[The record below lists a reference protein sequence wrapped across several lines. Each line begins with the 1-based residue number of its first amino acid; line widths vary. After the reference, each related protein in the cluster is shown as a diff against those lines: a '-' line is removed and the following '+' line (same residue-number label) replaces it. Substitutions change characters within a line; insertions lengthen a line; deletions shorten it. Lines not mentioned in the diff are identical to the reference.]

1 MVIKMSKLLEE
12 QLKINDAKLFINGEY
27 VNASSGE
34 TFDTINPATNQKL
47 ASVASASV
55 HDVESAI
62 QVAQT
67 SFESGIWSKMAVE
80 ERAKILCRMSDLVMA
95 RVDELAL
102 IETLDVGKPIKESR
116 DFDIPRAAS
125 NLRFFAEMAKYIHHE
140 HYPQSKHMSY
150 TQYAPAGVTSLIIPW
165 NLPFMQMTWKASA
178 ALAAGNTVIVKPA
191 SYTPLSAV
199 MLGEIANEAGL
210 PPGVLNILTGPGSTV
225 GTAMTTHPFVRR
237 ISFVGESTTGKT
249 VMRNAASQLIPVSL
263 ELGGKSANI
272 VFDDADLDEAVQ
284 GSIEAI
290 FRNQGEICLAGS
302 RLLVQET
309 VYEQFLA
316 KLVTAV
322 KKIKVGDPLDENTD
336 MGALIST
343 NHLETVDRYV
353 QIGLEEGAKLATGGK
368 RVEGLTDGNF
378 YEPTVLYDVDNKMRV
393 AQEEIFGPVLVV
405 IPFKTEEEAIQIA
418 NDSIYGLAGVVWSND
433 LRRAHRV
440 ADQINS
446 GLFWINCWYY
456 RDLRTPFGGSK
467 ASGIGREGGRH
478 SFEFYTEAKTITM
491 KL

>member
-1 MVIKMSKLLEE
+1 MKNTIEKEIKIEAS
-12 QLKINDAKLFINGEY
+12 KLFINGEY
-27 VNASSGE
+27 VDSISGE
-34 TFDTINPATNQKL
+34 TFDTFNPATNQKL
-47 ASVASASV
+47 TTVASANEE
-55 HDVESAI
+55 DVERAV
-62 QVAQT
+62 QVAQQT
-67 SFESGIWSKMAVE
+67 FESGIWSKMPVE
-80 ERAKILCRMSDLVMA
+80 ERSKILCKMSDLVME

-102 IETLDVGKPIKESR
+102 IETMDVGKPIKESR

-125 NLRFFAEMAKYIHHE
+125 NLRFFAEMAKYVNHE
-140 HYPQSKHMSY
+140 HFEQSKHMSY
-150 TQYAPAGVTSLIIPW
+150 TKYAPAGVTSLIIPW

-210 PPGVLNILTGPGSTV
+210 PPGVLNILTGSGGTV
-225 GTAMTTHPFVRR
+225 GTAMTTHPYVRR
-237 ISFVGESTTGKT
+237 ISFVGESSTGKT
-249 VMRNAASQLIPVSL
+249 VMRNASENLIPVSL

-272 VFDDADLDEAVQ
+272 VFEDADLDEAVA
-284 GSIEAI
+284 GSIDAI
-290 FRNQGEICLAGS
+290 YRNQGEICLAGS
-302 RLLVQET
+302 RVLVQES
-309 VYEQFLA
+309 VYDQFLEKFVA
-316 KLVTAV
+316 AV
-322 KKIKVGDPLDENTD
+322 KKIRVGDPLDENTD
-336 MGALIST
+336 MGALISQS
-343 NHLETVDRYV
+343 HLTSVDQYV
-353 QIGLEEGAKLATGGK
+353 QIGISEGAKLAAGGK
-368 RVEGLTDGNF
+368 RVEGLPQGNF
-378 YEPTVLYDVDNKMRV
+378 YEPTVLYDVDNKMKV

-405 IPFKTEEEAIQIA
+405 IPFKTEEDAVRIA
-418 NDSIYGLAGVVWSND
+418 NDSIYGLAGVVWSNN

-478 SFEFYTEAKTITM
+478 SFEFYTEAKTVTM

>member
-1 MVIKMSKLLEE
+1 MSKTVEKE
-12 QLKINDAKLFINGEY
+12 IKIEASKLFINGEY
-27 VNASSGE
+27 VDSISGE
-34 TFDTINPATNQKL
+34 TFDTFNPATNQKL
-47 ASVASASV
+47 TTVASANEE
-55 HDVESAI
+55 DVERAV
-62 QVAQT
+62 QVAQQT
-67 SFESGIWSKMAVE
+67 FESGIWSKMPVE
-80 ERAKILCRMSDLVMA
+80 ERSKILCRMSDLVME

-125 NLRFFAEMAKYIHHE
+125 NLRFFAEMAKYVNHE
-140 HYPQSKHMSY
+140 HFEQSKHMSY
-150 TQYAPAGVTSLIIPW
+150 TKYAPAGVTSLIIPW

-199 MLGEIANEAGL
+199 MLGDIANEAGL
-210 PPGVLNILTGPGSTV
+210 PPGVLNILTGSGGTV
-225 GTAMTTHPFVRR
+225 GTAMSIHPYVRR

-249 VMRNAASQLIPVSL
+249 VMRNASENLIPVSL

-272 VFDDADLDEAVQ
+272 VFEDADLDEAVA
-284 GSIEAI
+284 GSIDAI
-290 FRNQGEICLAGS
+290 YRNQGEICLAGS
-302 RLLVQET
+302 RVLVQES
-309 VYEQFLA
+309 VYDQFLEKFVA
-316 KLVTAV
+316 AV
-322 KKIKVGDPLDENTD
+322 KKIKVGNPLNENTD
-336 MGALIST
+336 MGALISQS
-343 NHLETVDRYV
+343 HLASVDQYV
-353 QIGLEEGAKLATGGK
+353 QIGISEGAKLAAGGK
-368 RVEGLTDGNF
+368 RVQGLEQGNF

-405 IPFKTEEEAIQIA
+405 IPFKTEEDAVRIA
-418 NDSIYGLAGVVWSND
+418 NDSIYGLAGVVWSNN

-446 GLFWINCWYY
+446 GLFWINCWYH